1 MKLNALLIEHRN
13 MYISGKFQVV
23 TAHFS
28 LVWQWTPKLSEVEQL
43 DWRSVLKKESIHET
57 FCILVG
63 KKSKKGQLYGC
74 YDNAFLS

>member
-43 DWRSVLKKESIHET
+43 DWRSVLKKEKHSWNFLHIG
-57 FCILVG
+57 G
-63 KKSKKGQLYGC
+63 KKKQERSIAWL
-74 YDNAFLS
+74 LW